1 MLTGLYQKNDYTVS
15 TDKSKLDRA
24 IIHQFLKNSYW
35 AQNIPYETLVC
46 AIENS
51 LCFGLYQAN
60 KQIGFARVATD
71 FCRIAYVM
79 DVFILEPYRG
89 RGLSKWLMEC
99 ILAYPPLQEVR
110 GWMLATQDAHA
121 LYAQF
126 GFTPLEKPEKYMQ
139 KKNPN
144 PYEVS

>member
-1 MLTGLYQKNDYTVS
+1 MNDLYEKNGYTIS
-15 TDKSKLDRA
+15 TDKSKLDLRV
-24 IIHQFLKNSYW
+24 IHDFLRNSYW
-35 AQNIPYETLVC
+35 AQNIPYETVVR

-60 KQIGFARVATD
+60 KQLGFARVATD
-71 FCRIAYVM
+71 YCRIAYVM
-79 DVFILEPYRG
+79 DVFILEPYRH

-99 ILAYPPLQEVR
+99 ILAHPPLQEVR
-110 GWMLATQDAHA
+110 GWMLATQDAHG

-139 KKNPN
+139 KRIPA
-144 PYEVS
+144 PYGV